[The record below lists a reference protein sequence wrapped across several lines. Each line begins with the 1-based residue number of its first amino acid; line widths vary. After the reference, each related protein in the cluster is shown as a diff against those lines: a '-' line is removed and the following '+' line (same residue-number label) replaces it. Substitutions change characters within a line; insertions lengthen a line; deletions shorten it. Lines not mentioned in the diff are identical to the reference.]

1 MFMRRN
7 CVSFG
12 LLICLGI
19 FIACFLSSC
28 ISNKKIVYFN
38 NLPDS
43 AKIQLDKLQP
53 PETIVQIN
61 DVLEISV
68 GGENEKTVQYIQQY
82 FSGGE
87 IIRAMV
93 DADGNAELPKV
104 GKIHVLG
111 LTNESLKDTI
121 TNRYKEYLVDP
132 IVQVKFG
139 NFRFTILGEVRSPGN
154 YDMTSDNVNIFE
166 ALGKAGDLTEYA
178 QRDHIKII
186 RNINGNREVV
196 ALDLND
202 KSILNSPYYYIN
214 RYDII
219 YVEPKNLKLTTN
231 NIQRVTTYF
240 GILTSLLAI
249 FIVLFRN

>member
-1 MFMRRN
+1 MRRN
-7 CVSFG
+7 CVSIV
-12 LLICLGI
+12 LLICPGI

-43 AKIQLDKLQP
+43 TKIQLDKLQP
-53 PETIVQIN
+53 PGTIVQIN
-61 DVLEISV
+61 DILEISV

-82 FSGGE
+82 FSGGQ
-87 IIRAMV
+87 IIKAVV
-93 DADGNAELPKV
+93 DADGNAEFPKL

-121 TNRYKEYLVDP
+121 TNRYREYLVDP

-139 NFRFTILGEVRSPGN
+139 NFRFTIIGEVRSPGS
-154 YDMTSDNVNIFE
+154 YDMESDNVNIFE

-186 RNINGNREVV
+186 RNINGSREVI
-196 ALDLND
+196 ALNLND
-202 KSILNSPYYYIN
+202 KSILNSPDYYIN

-231 NIQRVTTYF
+231 NIQRITTYF

-249 FIVLFRN
+249 FIVLFRS

>member
-1 MFMRRN
+1 MRRN
-7 CVSFG
+7 CVSIV
-12 LLICLGI
+12 LLICPGI

-43 AKIQLDKLQP
+43 TKIQLDKLQP
-53 PETIVQIN
+53 PRSIVQIN
-61 DVLEISV
+61 DILEISV

-82 FSGGE
+82 FSGGQ
-87 IIRAMV
+87 IIKAVV
-93 DADGNAELPKV
+93 DADGNAELPKL
-104 GKIHVLG
+104 GKIHVIG

-121 TNRYKEYLVDP
+121 TNRYREYLVDP

-139 NFRFTILGEVRSPGN
+139 NFRFTIIGEVRSPGS
-154 YDMTSDNVNIFE
+154 YDMESDNVNIFE

-186 RNINGNREVV
+186 RNINGSREVI
-196 ALDLND
+196 ALNLND
-202 KSILNSPYYYIN
+202 KSILNSPDYYIN

-231 NIQRVTTYF
+231 NIQRITTYF

-249 FIVLFRN
+249 FIVLFRS

>member
-1 MFMRRN
+1 MRRN
-7 CVSFG
+7 CVSIV
-12 LLICLGI
+12 LLICPGI

-43 AKIQLDKLQP
+43 TKIQLDKLQP
-53 PETIVQIN
+53 PRSIVQIN
-61 DVLEISV
+61 DILEISV

-82 FSGGE
+82 FSGGQ
-87 IIRAMV
+87 IIKAVV
-93 DADGNAELPKV
+93 DADGNAELPKL
-104 GKIHVLG
+104 GKIHVIG

-121 TNRYKEYLVDP
+121 TNRYREYLVDP

-139 NFRFTILGEVRSPGN
+139 NFRFKIIGEVRSPGS
-154 YDMTSDNVNIFE
+154 YDMESDNVNIFE

-186 RNINGNREVV
+186 RNINGSREVI
-196 ALDLND
+196 ALNLND
-202 KSILNSPYYYIN
+202 KSILNSPDYYIN

-231 NIQRVTTYF
+231 NIQRITTYF

-249 FIVLFRN
+249 FIVLFRS

>member
-7 CVSFG
+7 CVSIV
-12 LLICLGI
+12 LLICPGI

-43 AKIQLDKLQP
+43 TKIQLDKLQP
-53 PETIVQIN
+53 PRSIVQIN
-61 DVLEISV
+61 DILEISV

-82 FSGGE
+82 FSGGQ
-87 IIRAMV
+87 IIKAVV
-93 DADGNAELPKV
+93 DADGNAELPKL
-104 GKIHVLG
+104 GKIHVIG

-121 TNRYKEYLVDP
+121 TNRYREYLVDP

-139 NFRFTILGEVRSPGN
+139 NFRFTIIGEVRSPGS
-154 YDMTSDNVNIFE
+154 YDMESDNVNIFE

-186 RNINGNREVV
+186 RNINGSREVI
-196 ALDLND
+196 ALNLND
-202 KSILNSPYYYIN
+202 KSILNSPDYYIN

-231 NIQRVTTYF
+231 NIQRITTYF

-249 FIVLFRN
+249 FIVLFRS

>member
-1 MFMRRN
+1 MSRN
-7 CVSFG
+7 CVSVW
-12 LLICLGI
+12 LLIYFWI
-19 FIACFLSSC
+19 VSVISSTSC
-28 ISNKKIVYFN
+28 VSTKSATYFN

-43 AKIQLDKLQP
+43 TKIQLDKLQP
-53 PETIVQIN
+53 PRSIVQIN
-61 DVLEISV
+61 DILEISV

-82 FSGGE
+82 FSGGQ
-87 IIRAMV
+87 IIKAVV
-93 DADGNAELPKV
+93 DADGNAELPKL
-104 GKIHVLG
+104 GKIHVIG

-121 TNRYKEYLVDP
+121 TNRYREYLVDP

-139 NFRFTILGEVRSPGN
+139 NFRFTIIGEVRSPGS
-154 YDMTSDNVNIFE
+154 YDMESDNVNIFE

-186 RNINGNREVV
+186 RNINGSREVI
-196 ALDLND
+196 ALNLND
-202 KSILNSPYYYIN
+202 KSILNSPDYYIN

-231 NIQRVTTYF
+231 NIQRITTYF

-249 FIVLFRN
+249 FIVLFRS

>member
-1 MFMRRN
+1 MRRN
-7 CVSFG
+7 CVSIV
-12 LLICLGI
+12 LLICPGI

-43 AKIQLDKLQP
+43 TKIQLDKLQP
-53 PETIVQIN
+53 PRSIVQIN
-61 DVLEISV
+61 DILEVSV

-82 FSGGE
+82 FSGGQ
-87 IIRAMV
+87 IIKAVV
-93 DADGNAELPKV
+93 DADGNAELPKL
-104 GKIHVLG
+104 GKIHVIG

-121 TNRYKEYLVDP
+121 TNRYREYLVDP

-139 NFRFTILGEVRSPGN
+139 NFRFTIIGEVRSPGS
-154 YDMTSDNVNIFE
+154 YDMESDNVNIFE

-186 RNINGNREVV
+186 RNINGSREVI
-196 ALDLND
+196 ALNLND
-202 KSILNSPYYYIN
+202 KSILNSPDYYIN

-231 NIQRVTTYF
+231 NIQRITTYF

-249 FIVLFRN
+249 FIVLFRS